1 VPRYY
6 KENLLPA
13 RPALKARKTLVRQS
27 ELRWWDLLWSRS
39 WQKRPGPKIVSK
51 YFGGIRPFV
60 FDKSG
65 EFVVVVGNGWLLK
78 KGGIGESAKGRDG
91 ETVYEMTEEE
101 SYLATVTY
109 LCSTLARD
117 LLEYM
122 SVQVSGGQLDLSSK
136 YIADLPIPNFAAIEP
151 AELSKMIRT
160 GEDIT
165 EGRVEQWSDVD
176 ELVLSILA

>member
-1 VPRYY
+1 
-6 KENLLPA
+6 
-13 RPALKARKTLVRQS
+13 
-27 ELRWWDLLWSRS
+27 
-39 WQKRPGPKIVSK
+39 VSK

>member
-1 VPRYY
+1 
-6 KENLLPA
+6 
-13 RPALKARKTLVRQS
+13 
-27 ELRWWDLLWSRS
+27 
-39 WQKRPGPKIVSK
+39 
-51 YFGGIRPFV
+51 
-60 FDKSG
+60 
-65 EFVVVVGNGWLLK
+65 
-78 KGGIGESAKGRDG
+78 
-91 ETVYEMTEEE
+91 MTEEE